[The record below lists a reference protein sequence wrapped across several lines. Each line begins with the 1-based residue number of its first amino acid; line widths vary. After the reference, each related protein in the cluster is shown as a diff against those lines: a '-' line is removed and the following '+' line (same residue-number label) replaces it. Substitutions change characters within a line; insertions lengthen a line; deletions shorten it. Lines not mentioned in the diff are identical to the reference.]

1 MFRALFM
8 SVILIT
14 VIALDTAKA
23 SMDIGNPNIQQA
35 SVKSEKKIVKTT
47 SLILTYSKTAVQDKI
62 IAACL
67 F

>member
-1 MFRALFM
+1 ML
-8 SVILIT
+8 SLPIT
-14 VIALDTAKA
+14 VNALEAAKA

-47 SLILTYSKTAVQDKI
+47 SLILTYSKTAVYDKI
-62 IAACL
+62 IAARL

>member
-35 SVKSEKKIVKTT
+35 SVKSEKKK
-47 SLILTYSKTAVQDKI
+47 LQRL
-62 IAACL
+62 L
-67 F
+67 H

>member
-35 SVKSEKKIVKTT
+35 SVKSEKKNCKDYFIDINVLQN
-47 SLILTYSKTAVQDKI
+47 SCIR
-62 IAACL
+62 
-67 F
+67 